1 MNKHIYILLFFSCL
15 LGCSESST
23 PTSTIPLITGSKII
37 TDSVINELQE
47 NSEWYRIV
55 NQTTLEI
62 EYPPKQYIID
72 FTNTEI
78 NKLVPKE
85 RARAF
90 PSQLHTYLLDELN
103 KNNIQYNLVKFDN
116 SEWVVWEADD
126 TQAVE
131 SIIDSYAVKA
141 LNEQ

>member
-1 MNKHIYILLFFSCL
+1 LF
-15 LGCSESST
+15 GCSESSA
-23 PTSTIPLITGSKII
+23 PTSTIPLITGSKQI
-37 TDSVINELQE
+37 TDSVINELQA
-47 NSEWYRIV
+47 NSEWYRII

-72 FTNTEI
+72 FTNSEI

-90 PSQLHTYLLDELN
+90 PDQLHTYVLDELS
-103 KNNIQYNLVKFDN
+103 KNNIKYNLVKFDN
-116 SEWVVWEADD
+116 SLWVVWEADD

-131 SIIDSYAVKA
+131 NIIDSYAIKA